1 MEMVLSCLE
10 RLTASRE
17 HTLGSHVSEGVLAF
31 TLFGVGW
38 WVYQIAMVLRCVAR
52 LTASRE
58 ATLGRRVSEGVVA
71 FTVWGLGD
79 GCRKLR
85 GS

>member
-1 MEMVLSCLE
+1 MRRAADCVE
-10 RLTASRE
+10 RGSFRKSR
-17 HTLGSHVSEGVLAF
+17 LGVRRCFYRL
-31 TLFGVGW
+31 GVGW
-38 WVYQIAMVLRCVAR
+38 WVCKIEMVLRCVAR

-71 FTVWGLGD
+71 FTVWELGG
-79 GCRKLR
+79 GCIKLR